1 MLKRTKE
8 FAKKKY
14 ASHKLSKHNSTSR
27 ADAAGF
33 DAAKVSPRRWDWSI
47 RQGKKDEAHSNRS
60 QLSYEKSA
68 QILQDKNQIAPEFYT
83 LHDVKRGLR
92 NANGT
97 GVVVGLTHIGEVCG
111 YETDAQGHKIPM
123 EGKLY
128 YRGYDIEDLVANC
141 IEENRFGFEEA
152 SYLLIMGELPSKSE
166 LEVFNQILGANRKLP
181 DTFARDMILTAPSKN
196 IMNKLARSVLALYSY
211 DDNPDDISVSNVL
224 RQSFYLMGCF
234 PTIIAYAFQAKHT
247 YYDNESLHL
256 HNPIAELST
265 SENILRMLRPM
276 GEFTEL
282 EARLLDL
289 SMIIHAEHGGG
300 NNSSFTTQL
309 VSSTGTDT
317 YSAIAAAVGSLKGP
331 KHGGANIAVIN
342 MMNDIKKNVPNVND
356 RGKLDDYLVKLLK
369 KEAGDRT
376 GLIYGMG
383 HAIYTLSDPRA
394 KLLKNMAKKLAESK
408 GLIDDFLL
416 CDYVERHVPDLY
428 AEVHGK
434 EVDMPANVDL
444 YSGFVYHALNIPR
457 DVATPLFATARLSGW
472 CAHRLEELIAGGKL
486 MRPAYNSVQPHQE
499 YVPLAQRPDLY
510 L

>member
-1 MLKRTKE
+1 MLK
-8 FAKKKY
+8 
-14 ASHKLSKHNSTSR
+14 HKNKQKDSSRKDSALRKFKRDTLKIKSKDLAPKLTSEQT
-27 ADAAGF
+27 ADLL
-33 DAAKVSPRRWDWSI
+33 RER
-47 RQGKKDEAHSNRS
+47 N
-60 QLSYEKSA
+60 L
-68 QILQDKNQIAPEFYT
+68 IAPELYIKN
-83 LHDVKRGLR
+83 DVKRGLR

-111 YETDAQGHKIPM
+111 YTIDNQGNKLPM

-128 YRGYDIEDLVANC
+128 YRGYDIEDLVENC
-141 IEENRFGFEEA
+141 LKENRFGFEEI

-166 LEVFNQILGANRKLP
+166 LVAFNEILGMHRDLP
-181 DTFARDMILTAPSKN
+181 NTFARDMILTAPSRN

-211 DDNPDDISVSNVL
+211 DDNPDDISIPNVL
-224 RQSFYLMGCF
+224 RQSFRLIGCF
-234 PTIIAYAFQAKHT
+234 PAIISYAYQAKHT
-247 YYDNESLHL
+247 YYDKESLHL
-256 HNPIAELST
+256 HNPIPDLST

-276 GEFTEL
+276 GEYTEL
-282 EARLLDL
+282 EAKLLDL
-289 SMIIHAEHGGG
+289 CMIIHAEHGGG

-331 KHGGANIAVIN
+331 KHGGANIAVIK
-342 MMNDIKKNVPNVND
+342 MMNDIKKNVPDVND
-356 RGKLDDYLVKLLK
+356 HGKLDDYLVKLLK

-394 KLLKNMAKKLAESK
+394 KLLKRMAKKLAEDK
-408 GLIDDFLL
+408 GMIDDFLL
-416 CDYVERHVPDLY
+416 CDYIERTVPKLY

-434 EVDMPANVDL
+434 EVNMPANVDL
-444 YSGFVYHALNIPR
+444 YSGFVYHALDIPS

-472 CAHRLEELIAGGKL
+472 CAHRIEELIAGGKL

-499 YVPLAQRPDLY
+499 YIPIADRKDLF
-510 L
+510 LK